1 MTAERIDH
9 EPLPELTV
17 TAADHVPSVASVLA
31 PAVDAMRS
39 LCPFLEAAGGGW
51 RSAEA
56 IGAHRCTAVAPPV
69 QLATEK
75 QRRLCLDPSHVT
87 CATLIAA
94 HAARASAME
103 GLGAGTRPM
112 PRTTPVLLERGRFTI
127 PAHTLRPDRTAGQA
141 ALVILLGIAFVGVLA
156 ARLGSGSIG
165 QEGAI
170 AVPSVSPVGSSPAKA
185 PLSSAGAATTPSPAV
200 ASPSPQIT
208 LVPTENTPPPSSR
221 APTTYTVRSGDTLS
235 GIASAHGTTWKVLA
249 QLNAIK
255 KPSALRVGTV
265 LQLP

>member
-9 EPLPELTV
+9 EPLPELT
-17 TAADHVPSVASVLA
+17 AADHVPSVASVIA

-51 RSAEA
+51 RSVDA
-56 IGAHRCTAVAPPV
+56 IGLHRCTAVAPPV

-75 QRRLCLDPSHVT
+75 QRRLCLDPSHAT
-87 CATLIAA
+87 CATLVAA
-94 HAARASAME
+94 LAARASAME

-112 PRTTPVLLERGRFTI
+112 PRTTPVVLERGRFTI
-127 PAHTLRPDRTAGQA
+127 PALSFRPDRTAGQA
-141 ALVILLGIAFVGVLA
+141 ALVVLLGIAFVGVLA

-165 QEGAI
+165 QQGAI
-170 AVPSVSPVGSSPAKA
+170 AIPSASPVVSSPVKV
-185 PLSSAGAATTPSPAV
+185 PLASADVVTSPAPAV
-200 ASPSPQIT
+200 ASPSPQVT
-208 LVPTENTPPPSSR
+208 LVPTENTPPPSG

-235 GIASAHGTTWKVLA
+235 GIAAAHGTTWKVLA
-249 QLNAIK
+249 QLNTIK
-255 KPSALRVGTV
+255 DPSALRVGTI